1 MQLKYVHPVMQDY
14 KDVFVRSNR
23 IDGSYFATTY
33 KFKLDIPFLGSK
45 PIVQYDNV
53 NNSSTD
59 AVYDYSALLKAE
71 TVHDAYK
78 ILENVELFKTYR
90 IASLKVEQYDKMMK
104 NNATVAYRL
113 KELKHQDDMLAA
125 LADM

>member
-33 KFKLDIPFLGSK
+33 KFKLDIPFLGCK
-45 PIVQYDNV
+45 PLVHYDNV

-71 TVHDAYK
+71 TVYDAYK

-90 IASLKVEQYDKMMK
+90 ISSLKVEQYDKMMK
-104 NNATVAYRL
+104 NNAIVAYRL

>member
-33 KFKLDIPFLGSK
+33 KFKLDIPLLGSK
-45 PIVQYDNV
+45 PLVHYDNV

-59 AVYDYSALLKAE
+59 TVYDYSALLKAE
-71 TVHDAYK
+71 TVNDAYK

-90 IASLKVEQYDKMMK
+90 ISSIKVEQYDKLMK

-113 KELKHQDDMLAA
+113 KELKHQDDMLDL
-125 LADM
+125 LAEM